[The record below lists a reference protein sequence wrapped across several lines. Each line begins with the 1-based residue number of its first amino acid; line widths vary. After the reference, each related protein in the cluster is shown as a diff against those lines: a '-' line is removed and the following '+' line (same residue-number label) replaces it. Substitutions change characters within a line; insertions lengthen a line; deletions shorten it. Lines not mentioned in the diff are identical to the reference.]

1 MSSPSHDRDTVG
13 ATRRL
18 RRRKATVWLTFFS
31 FPLVVGVPIV
41 LFGDAGPSPFIT
53 FGIWAIAVFAV
64 ACVSWLTKCPHCQRQ
79 FHMSDNLVS
88 NPWTRQCMKCGF
100 RL

>member
-1 MSSPSHDRDTVG
+1 MSSPSHELDT
-13 ATRRL
+13 AAAAKRL
-18 RRRKATVWLTFFS
+18 RRRKAAVWLTLFS

-41 LFGDAGPSPFIT
+41 LFAGAGPSPFII
-53 FGIWAIAVFAV
+53 FGVWAIAAFAV
-64 ACVSWLTKCPHCQRQ
+64 SWVSWLTKCPRRQRQ